1 MKFYQ
6 MAVAARRGS
15 TGMGSCF
22 AEITMEMEASI
33 WQETE
38 NCAPPSRRPG
48 LPGMD
53 KNAEKPEEKKGWGQ
67 SLAGRPYGR
76 QISPLEASGSSE
88 AREPSAS
95 GHPPTLA
102 PASPVLPSWQAPSW
116 WFQQSLCLGLWAT
129 CWTTSHDQW
138 SFTHS
143 RRTSSGTTRMLGM
156 SSSYVEQL
164 KGMSLLVRVWQNMV
178 R

>member
-1 MKFYQ
+1 MKCSQ

-116 WFQQSLCLGLWAT
+116 NLPDS
-129 CWTTSHDQW
+129 
-138 SFTHS
+138 S
-143 RRTSSGTTRMLGM
+143 RAFALASGRH
-156 SSSYVEQL
+156 VEQHPMTSEAL
-164 KGMSLLVRVWQNMV
+164 HTQGGLAVGQPGC
-178 R
+178 